1 MNRNEAVADG
11 AAAQAGI
18 SSGEGGPDR
27 LLPDVTSI
35 TLGIETAGGVMTER
49 VNRNTV
55 IPEGR
60 QGSDLRQIGPSEVKA
75 MFKAMF
81 GDGIDDEDEAEEPVW
96 TVTRG
101 AVPTRASWR
110 LVPLT

>member
-18 SSGEGGPDR
+18 SSGEGRPDR

-55 IPEGR
+55 IP
-60 QGSDLRQIGPSEVKA
+60 
-75 MFKAMF
+75 
-81 GDGIDDEDEAEEPVW
+81 
-96 TVTRG
+96 
-101 AVPTRASWR
+101 
-110 LVPLT
+110 